1 MSNDVKEKVLGELD
15 ELFRATDQAL
25 TEWTGEGNLQ
35 FPVLL
40 GQLAVKL
47 NWDDKQLREAD
58 PFVRKYVR
66 SHPDW
71 HVTRGAHGGIM
82 RASEKQK
89 KEAAKTAKELATK
102 QMKEAIEAK
111 AAATQAAKATAIVAV
126 EDETDS
132 ATESE

>member
-1 MSNDVKEKVLGELD
+1 MSDDTVKQKILNELGELFD
-15 ELFRATDQAL
+15 MTDQAL

-35 FPVLL
+35 FPALL
-40 GQLAVKL
+40 LTMAAKL
-47 NWDDKQLREAD
+47 NWSDKQMREAD

-89 KEAAKTAKELATK
+89 KEAAKVAKDLAKK
-102 QMKEAIEAK
+102 QLQEAIDAK
-111 AAATQAAKATAIVAV
+111 IAAAQTNVS
-126 EDETDS
+126 TD
-132 ATESE
+132 TTK